1 MISGKERRMSM
12 DSKVLIGGEDFE
24 QVISSHSY
32 YIDKTEL
39 IYDLFHNPNMVS
51 LFTRPRR
58 FGKTLNM
65 SMIDNFFNIRKST
78 HSLFSHLHIMSHDD
92 FCVQFMNQYPVIFL
106 SFKDVEGLDFST
118 AKAMLKSLLGE
129 VTRDYLDILETVSM
143 NAFDAQIIHQLA
155 FETIPDT
162 QLRSSLK
169 VIMKMLYTYYH
180 KKVILLIDEYDVPL
194 AKAYDHGYYRD
205 MLDLIRSLLSTSL
218 KSNSYLQS
226 AVITGCLRIP
236 KESIFT
242 GVNNFASYS
251 VLEPEFSKYFG
262 FTEDE
267 VHQMLVDFHLEKKEK
282 LIREWYDGYLF
293 GDTKVY
299 CPWDVTNYI
308 KTLMSNPE
316 TQPQNYW
323 ENTSSNSIIDEFFH
337 LPSFTIAQKFESLLN
352 GRSITE
358 TISNALSYDI
368 AYTKEDHLW
377 SVLLM
382 TGYIT
387 PISFNQSQTKE
398 LRLPNKEI
406 ETIFQATVVN
416 HFQKSKDHHKVQ
428 DLMNS
433 LWQNDVKTASEIMS
447 HLLWQTI
454 SYHDYGE
461 DYYHA
466 FLAGLFVRQGY
477 EVMSNKRGLGRP
489 DLILYD
495 TPHRRVIIIEA
506 KRSTSHQAMEKD
518 CQLALLQIEHN
529 EYALNLD
536 GYKTI
541 LRFGIAFYKKEALIK
556 GQ

>member
-1 MISGKERRMSM
+1 M
-12 DSKVLIGGEDFE
+12 
-24 QVISSHSY
+24 
-32 YIDKTEL
+32 
-39 IYDLFHNPNMVS
+39 
-51 LFTRPRR
+51 
-58 FGKTLNM
+58 
-65 SMIDNFFNIRKST
+65 
-78 HSLFSHLHIMSHDD
+78 
-92 FCVQFMNQYPVIFL
+92 
-106 SFKDVEGLDFST
+106 
-118 AKAMLKSLLGE
+118 
-129 VTRDYLDILETVSM
+129 
-143 NAFDAQIIHQLA
+143 
-155 FETIPDT
+155 
-162 QLRSSLK
+162 
-169 VIMKMLYTYYH
+169 
-180 KKVILLIDEYDVPL
+180 
-194 AKAYDHGYYRD
+194 
-205 MLDLIRSLLSTSL
+205 
-218 KSNSYLQS
+218 
-226 AVITGCLRIP
+226 ITGCLRIP

-267 VHQMLVDFHLEKKEK
+267 VHQMLVDFHFEKKEK

-323 ENTSSNSIIDEFFH
+323 ENTSSNSVIDEFFH

-406 ETIFQATVVN
+406 ETIFQAIVVN
-416 HFQKSKDHHKVQ
+416 HFQKSKDRHKVQ

-433 LWQNDVKTASEIMS
+433 LWRNDVKTASEIMS

-466 FLAGLFVRQGY
+466 FLAGLFVGQGY
-477 EVMSNKRGLGRP
+477 KVMSNKERGLGRP

-495 TPHRRVIIIEA
+495 TPLRRVIIIEA
-506 KRSTSHQAMEKD
+506 KRSTSHQTMEKD

-529 EYALNLD
+529 EYALHLD
-536 GYKTI
+536 GYTTI
-541 LRFGIAFYKKEALIK
+541 LRFGIAFYKKESLIK